1 MTPKL
6 NWSAPKDATWMSA
19 TNDTQCRTANDI
31 YLLLKSSDFISHD
44 LEHPFDDCVS
54 DTTTTD
60 DSSSTPPEIPYYL
73 VLRKYVNFNPSLEFR
88 CFVRNRVLLCMCQ
101 RDQNHFDF
109 LFPMRDSLRSRI
121 QTFFDEKLKDTFT
134 DPNFVFDVYIPPPH
148 DRVWL
153 IDINPWAERT
163 DSLLFSWMEILHM
176 KDPVGIREEDD
187 NGEEQFVRLS
197 LNGNGGLEA
206 GAEPDEGSESESESA
221 SEDENV
227 DDAPLFPEFRLIKRD
242 DPEAYAFTTP
252 QYSAHKLPKE
262 VVDASISGPGG
273 MSEFLGKWQDIS
285 AKQAQESDSDNE
297 DQ

>member
-1 MTPKL
+1 
-6 NWSAPKDATWMSA
+6 
-19 TNDTQCRTANDI
+19 
-31 YLLLKSSDFISHD
+31 
-44 LEHPFDDCVS
+44 
-54 DTTTTD
+54 
-60 DSSSTPPEIPYYL
+60 
-73 VLRKYVNFNPSLEFR
+73 
-88 CFVRNRVLLCMCQ
+88 
-101 RDQNHFDF
+101 
-109 LFPMRDSLRSRI
+109 
-121 QTFFDEKLKDTFT
+121 
-134 DPNFVFDVYIPPPH
+134 
-148 DRVWL
+148 
-153 IDINPWAERT
+153 
-163 DSLLFSWMEILHM
+163 M